1 MSGPHK
7 PVRQK
12 KENLLMRNRMYL
24 MALASVML
32 VGCGG
37 TPPQKDTSPAAT
49 AVSSSPSLPATI
61 SAKRGGFIP
70 EGVEYDTKNKRLLTG
85 SLADGTIVQ
94 RQADGHLTPQA
105 TE

>member
-12 KENLLMRNRMYL
+12 KENLLMRNRIYL

-37 TPPQKDTSPAAT
+37 TPPQTAAPPAAT
-49 AVSSSPSLPATI
+49 AVSSAPRLPAPI

-70 EGVEYDTKNKRLLTG
+70 GGGEYDTKHNWLLTG
-85 SLADGTIVQ
+85 ALAEGPVFQWVHQ
-94 RQADGHLTPQA
+94 RDVT
-105 TE
+105 